1 MAKGDRKRAKSGSF
15 FQTCNKVSPKGKK
28 AGYKP
33 VAGPSSAPDR
43 PQSKGNN
50 SVYGGNSTKRLRTRP
65 RPAEDGLGS
74 GNRIVNIKK
83 MVFVMNHMCK
93 THASMMEKCKNVNFE
108 ICKEVKQGLAW
119 SFQFKCTNCS
129 FVSMLYSTFSEI
141 PNTKKSAAINTNLA
155 IALMD
160 TSMGVSK
167 ARLLFTS
174 LDIPPPTK
182 SLLQRLTDKVSQDI
196 ICLNKADMADKRR
209 MVMQHNLEA
218 GVGNPK
224 HIDVSMD
231 GRYNAR
237 GFKSS
242 YKPGQSSS
250 QAYTVAI
257 ENMTK
262 ERYIIGLAVENK
274 LCWTGA
280 WLRNRG
286 FDVLC
291 PGGHVDCTANI
302 PYLQPHSERKMAYKI
317 AEDLSLE
324 DFWIR
329 TVTTDGDSKIYLG
342 LQDFYEKLS
351 QAWHIS
357 HQQDPYHLGSR
368 QEKKAR
374 TSQFSAEFL
383 PEHLQTKEVRQRALA
398 AVSKDIRAR
407 SSAIIDEL
415 TRVGHGDLV
424 KMLPRLPS
432 VRRATILC
440 YSGNCSVC
448 PEESLVCSGVSEGC
462 WWVKSAYLPTHGISR
477 LKMDEND
484 ISIMEII
491 LEMRLSEMAV
501 ASVSSN
507 TSTQK
512 AEAFNRAVVST
523 LNKETNFSRNF
534 GGRLAAQVH
543 KSNNS
548 ISTSVKR
555 KLHCI
560 SGTTLSE
567 TSSHHLDQIS
577 KSARYH
583 KTYKSTGAYKKKRIA
598 NRARLEFEHHLLRSK
613 DSKEEDYIKGQADEQ
628 WHTYASPQAKPSKR
642 KKVKLDMPNP
652 KQRRLKGECESG
664 K

>member
-15 FQTCNKVSPKGKK
+15 FQTSNKVSPKGKK
-28 AGYKP
+28 SEYKP

-43 PQSKGNN
+43 LQSKGSN
-50 SVYGGNSTKRLRTRP
+50 SVNSGNITKRLRQRP
-65 RPAEDGLGS
+65 RPAEDGLVS
-74 GNRIVNIKK
+74 GNRIVDIKK
-83 MVFVMNHMCK
+83 MVWVMNELFKAH
-93 THASMMEKCKNVNFE
+93 TSRLEKCINLNIK

-119 SFQFKCTNCS
+119 SFQFKCINCG
-129 FVSMLYSTFSEI
+129 FVSKLYSTFNEI
-141 PNTKKSAAINTNLA
+141 PKTKKSAAINTNLA

-196 ICLNKADMADKRR
+196 IRLNEADMAEKRR
-209 MVMQHNLEA
+209 IVQRHNLEA
-218 GVGNPK
+218 GVRNPK

-302 PYLQPHSERKMAYKI
+302 PYLQPHSERRMAYKI

-342 LQDFYEKLS
+342 LQDFYEKLR
-351 QAWHIS
+351 QAWHVS

-374 TSQFSAEFL
+374 TAQFSAEFL
-383 PEHLQTKEVRQRALA
+383 PDHLQSKEARQRALA

-407 SSAIIDEL
+407 SSAIIEEL
-415 TRVGHGDLV
+415 TRLGNGDVV
-424 KMLPRLPS
+424 KMLPKLPS
-432 VRRATILC
+432 VRAATILC

-448 PEESLVCSGVSEGC
+448 PGESLVCSGVSEGC

-477 LKMDEND
+477 LKMNKND
-484 ISIMEII
+484 ISIMEVI
-491 LEMRLSEMAV
+491 LQMRLSEMAV

-543 KSNNS
+543 KTNNTM
-548 ISTSVKR
+548 STSVKR

-577 KSARYH
+577 KSASYH

-613 DSKEEDYIKGQADEQ
+613 DSEEADYIKGQADEQ
-628 WHTYASPQAKPSKR
+628 WHTYASPKAPAYKRKSESGYATPKALVSKR
-642 KKVKLDMPNP
+642 TK
-652 KQRRLKGECESG
+652 
-664 K
+664 